1 MLQHQQFNLPTQE
14 AITSEIAPILILLEE
29 LKQELKKAP
38 TEKKFYRN
46 KDLKKK
52 FRLSDNTISK
62 YREANIIPFTTLG
75 DIHFYPVDKLNA
87 VLEMNSNYILV
98 KT

>member
-1 MLQHQQFNLPTQE
+1 MLEQQFNLPTQE
-14 AITSEIAPILILLEE
+14 AITAEIAPILIALKRLEE
-29 LKQELKKAP
+29 RLTETP

-75 DIHFYPVDKLNA
+75 DVHFYPVDKLNA